1 MQRARLRRPR
11 EATRELAGRKDL
23 ATSVTD
29 ATRAILIEGSLP
41 LFPFLLCEG
50 RLSTVRVMRWEDPA
64 GKEVAGWVETN
75 ETGKLESGDQ
85 RP

>member
-11 EATRELAGRKDL
+11 EATRELAGRKNL
-23 ATSVTD
+23 ATCVTD
-29 ATRAILIEGSLP
+29 AVRAILTEGSLP

-50 RLSTVRVMRWEDPA
+50 RLSPVRARWEDPA
-64 GKEVAGWVETN
+64 GQEAAGWAETN
-75 ETGKLESGDQ
+75 EPGKLESGDQ

>member
-1 MQRARLRRPR
+1 MQHARLRRPR

-23 ATSVTD
+23 ATCVTD
-29 ATRAILIEGSLP
+29 AARAILTEGSPP

-50 RLSTVRVMRWEDPA
+50 RLSKVRVRWEDPA
-64 GKEVAGWVETN
+64 GKEAAGWAETN
-75 ETGKLESGDQ
+75 EPGKLESGDQ